1 MSQERPGMMTDE
13 HPSTR
18 EMAQAVFAAIGRAG
32 ENLEPLRLGLL
43 EAVKPFTERP
53 DLFSLGAKRPGNHIE
68 NSKYVYYDGELSI
81 TIDQLPQGLVVPPHD
96 HGVWEALCLLKG
108 RLHPLVYDRLDD
120 GSVDGH
126 AELKTIE
133 DKIYSPGE
141 MAMVMPPAEIH
152 SFEALEPET
161 FICTI
166 VGGNYSPIRHY
177 YNAEKSTYVVAQAG
191 KQPKAA

>member
-1 MSQERPGMMTDE
+1 MSDLCSIKECADAVR
-13 HPSTR
+13 
-18 EMAQAVFAAIGRAG
+18 QAIADNKD
-32 ENLEPLRLGLL
+32 NLEGLRTGLL
-43 EAVKPFTERP
+43 EAARPFISRP
-53 DLFSLGAKRPGNHIE
+53 DLFVLGTKRPANHID
-68 NSKYVYYDGELSI
+68 NSKYIYYDGELSI
-81 TIDQLPQGLVVPPHD
+81 TLDQLPKDMVVPPHD

-108 RLHPLVYDRLDD
+108 RLHHLVYDRLDD

>member
-1 MSQERPGMMTDE
+1 M
-13 HPSTR
+13 
-18 EMAQAVFAAIGRAG
+18 
-32 ENLEPLRLGLL
+32 
-43 EAVKPFTERP
+43 
-53 DLFSLGAKRPGNHIE
+53 
-68 NSKYVYYDGELSI
+68 
-81 TIDQLPQGLVVPPHD
+81 
-96 HGVWEALCLLKG
+96 
-108 RLHPLVYDRLDD
+108 VYDRLDD